1 METNKSES
9 SWGVWYIL
17 GGLAVGAAAGL
28 LWAPKSGIETR
39 GDIEEWRVRNRKKA
53 LSWLS
58 SVGDAIPFR
67 VKAAAGIGA
76 AKGATKEALEMSK
89 DKTRDFAHS

>member
-1 METNKSES
+1 MEKNKSES

-17 GGLAVGAAAGL
+17 GGLIVGTAAGL
-28 LWAPKSGIETR
+28 LWAPKSGTETR
-39 GDIEEWRVRNRKKA
+39 GDIDEWRLRNRKKA

-58 SVGDAIPFR
+58 SIGEAIPFR

-76 AKGATKEALEMSK
+76 VKGGAQEALKMSK
-89 DKTRDFAHS
+89 DGARSFARS